1 MNPPQT
7 LDPVSVAVALIAVGL
22 SPQIAALIGPYAVI
36 ILAATT
42 GAAWSLGKRDP
53 ATRSS
58 AVWYFLK
65 LNATA
70 VLLVVG
76 LATLVT
82 QMWPAFTGVHWML
95 APISLLV
102 GGVGDDWPDVGR
114 WVVGRLGRL
123 IDNRTGGQ
131 QP

>member
-1 MNPPQT
+1 MTQQ
-7 LDPVSVAVALIAVGL
+7 LDPVSLAVALAGVAV
-22 SPQIAALIGPYAVI
+22 SPQVAALIGPYAVI
-36 ILAATT
+36 VLAATT
-42 GAAWSLGKRDP
+42 GAAWSLGRREPTLRRD
-53 ATRSS
+53 
-58 AVWYFLK
+58 AVWFFLK

-82 QMWPAFTGVHWML
+82 RVWPNFSGVDWML

-114 WVVGRLGRL
+114 WVIQRLGRL
-123 IDNRTGGQ
+123 VERNTGGA
-131 QP
+131 